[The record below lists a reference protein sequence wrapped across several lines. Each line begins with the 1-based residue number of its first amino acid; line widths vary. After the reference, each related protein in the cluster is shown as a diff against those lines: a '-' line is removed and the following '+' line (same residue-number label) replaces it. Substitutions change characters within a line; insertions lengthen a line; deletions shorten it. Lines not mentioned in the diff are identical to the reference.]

1 VFRSIFLD
9 ALKNLS
15 ANVLRSGLTMLGVII
30 GVAAVITMIAI
41 VEGGQVWLV
50 HSLERM
56 GTNLLFVWKK
66 RLTVEERR
74 LFAGRNT
81 ELRYD
86 DALAIQ
92 KRFPELLVAPI
103 IDLDVQLKAGDR
115 DYSGRI
121 TGTSPEYSEIR
132 NFRPDS
138 GRFLSSI
145 DIREWSRAVVLGHTI
160 AEALFG
166 SQSAIGEDVK
176 IADHRFTV
184 IGIMEPKGEMY
195 GQNYDEMVFI
205 PISTGLRFFKGT
217 DKIQSMIIH
226 VSDRQRMDEIS
237 RALHQFLVQRHDGV
251 DDIRIRN
258 QGEFLSAVDQTLLT
272 FRIVLGGIA
281 VIALLVGGIGIM
293 NIMLVTVTERTREIG
308 LRKAIGAKR
317 QDILVQFLIESTT
330 ISVIGGCI
338 GILVGILAAYGIGDL
353 VAQAMPGGGEWGA
366 VIQPTAIIIAFA
378 FAVGVGVGFGLFPA
392 MKASKLDPAEALRYQ

>member
-1 VFRSIFLD
+1 
-9 ALKNLS
+9 
-15 ANVLRSGLTMLGVII
+15 
-30 GVAAVITMIAI
+30 
-41 VEGGQVWLV
+41 
-50 HSLERM
+50 
-56 GTNLLFVWKK
+56 
-66 RLTVEERR
+66 
-74 LFAGRNT
+74 
-81 ELRYD
+81 
-86 DALAIQ
+86 
-92 KRFPELLVAPI
+92 
-103 IDLDVQLKAGDR
+103 
-115 DYSGRI
+115 
-121 TGTSPEYSEIR
+121 
-132 NFRPDS
+132 
-138 GRFLSSI
+138 
-145 DIREWSRAVVLGHTI
+145 VLGHTI

-226 VSDRQRMDEIS
+226 VPDRQRMDEIS

-258 QGEFLSAVDQTLLT
+258 QGDFLSAVDQTLLT

-317 QDILVQFLIESTT
+317 QEIFLCNFSLSPRP
-330 ISVIGGCI
+330 SV
-338 GILVGILAAYGIGDL
+338 
-353 VAQAMPGGGEWGA
+353 
-366 VIQPTAIIIAFA
+366 
-378 FAVGVGVGFGLFPA
+378 
-392 MKASKLDPAEALRYQ
+392 